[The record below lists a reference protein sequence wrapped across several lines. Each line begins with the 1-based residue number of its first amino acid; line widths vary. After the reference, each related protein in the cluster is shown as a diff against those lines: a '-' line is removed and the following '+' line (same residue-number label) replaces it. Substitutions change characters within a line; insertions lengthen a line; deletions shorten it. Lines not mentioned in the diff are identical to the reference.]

1 MSETPV
7 RPSEIL
13 NDDEADLLRRAL
25 NEWLGPARC
34 SDEMAYAMGFADAD
48 DLVRGVRD
56 LKRALKADEPIAP
69 VDWAR
74 MLLSTEVVFVSDL
87 VGSGY
92 EWSTT
97 TGRSDEG
104 TIRLLRGLQ
113 RQLGKV
119 IKPYYGKRPA

>member
-1 MSETPV
+1 MTDV
-7 RPSEIL
+7 RPAAIL
-13 NDDEADLLRRAL
+13 NDDETALLIRAL
-25 NEWLGPARC
+25 GEWGGPARC
-34 SDEMAYAMGFADAD
+34 SDEMAYAMGFADAADLYTGSRRLSHAIRD
-48 DLVRGVRD
+48 DVPLSP
-56 LKRALKADEPIAP
+56 A
-69 VDWAR
+69 DWAR
-74 MLLSTEVVFVSDL
+74 VLLATEVVFVSDL

-119 IKPYYGKRPA
+119 IKPYYGKRPQ